1 LTALLTSPI
10 SRDKKHLDAAWL
22 VSPPTLPERANPLS
36 EEARILGPFS
46 KRRQVN
52 IRWRFFTTEW
62 KKILPPLQVVL
73 QGVSSPNDRFSQVS
87 DKESL
92 ARAGIRA
99 VGMQGAGV
107 FEEIEK
113 LAAPLPATP
122 TRRQR
127 NIGHG
132 HTGMVAPS
140 DSSTE
145 TRFPRRWLRRRFRLL
160 LARLPILTCPREKQ
174 GDTGKY
180 QVSLS
185 REAIVPSRHF
195 GGKRQAEVDDVD
207 VTWLQRA
214 EQKE

>member
-1 LTALLTSPI
+1 M
-10 SRDKKHLDAAWL
+10 
-22 VSPPTLPERANPLS
+22 PERANPLS
-36 EEARILGPFS
+36 EEARLLGPFS
-46 KRRQVN
+46 KRREVN

-62 KKILPPLQVVL
+62 KKILPPLQVAL
-73 QGVSSPNDRFSQVS
+73 QGVSSPNDSFSQVS

-113 LAAPLPATP
+113 LAAPLPATL

-127 NIGHG
+127 NVGHG

-140 DSSTE
+140 DTSTK
-145 TRFPRRWLRRRFRLL
+145 TRLPRRWLRRRFRLL
-160 LARLPILTCPREKQ
+160 LARLPILTYSQEKQ
-174 GDTGKY
+174 CDPGKY
-180 QVSLS
+180 RVSLS
-185 REAIVPSRHF
+185 QEAIVPSRHF

-214 EQKE
+214 EQKG